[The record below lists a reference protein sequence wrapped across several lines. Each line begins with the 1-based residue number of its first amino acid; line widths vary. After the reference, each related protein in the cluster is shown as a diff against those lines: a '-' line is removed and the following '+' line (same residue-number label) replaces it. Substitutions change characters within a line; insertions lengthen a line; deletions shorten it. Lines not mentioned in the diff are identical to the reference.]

1 MSHLPLL
8 LLSTIFIVSLAK
20 RICGIVHAFLLL
32 LSHYHTTLFS
42 PSARPS
48 PHTRYTRFWSLSSPL
63 YARVSLLL
71 RTIQYTELL
80 CEMCA
85 KRHSEKVRWRLV
97 VALELVKAICRFIML
112 RVTGGRMGVSP
123 PVAER
128 EGILPPEGGGNE
140 GDGDAGGN
148 EEDEGRG
155 KEWQMPRTGM
165 RLPALPPASR
175 ASISNFLS
183 HRVISADEI
192 KSAHRLMRRLTSLQ
206 GQIAEAMWIVR
217 PVLYALAMQ
226 RLRGNKRDW
235 RPWVL
240 GLAMEFAARGLG
252 KQDLR
257 EKAVGGWRGV
267 TGLEQE
273 EWGKRGWGLA
283 WWGMRGAFYDQ
294 VTR

>member
-1 MSHLPLL
+1 
-8 LLSTIFIVSLAK
+8 
-20 RICGIVHAFLLL
+20 
-32 LSHYHTTLFS
+32 
-42 PSARPS
+42 
-48 PHTRYTRFWSLSSPL
+48 
-63 YARVSLLL
+63 
-71 RTIQYTELL
+71 
-80 CEMCA
+80 
-85 KRHSEKVRWRLV
+85 
-97 VALELVKAICRFIML
+97 
-112 RVTGGRMGVSP
+112 MGVTP

-128 EGILPPEGGGNE
+128 EGVVSPEGGGNA
-140 GDGDAGGN
+140 DGD

-165 RLPALPPASR
+165 RLPALPAASG
-175 ASISNFLS
+175 ASINDFLS

-240 GLAMEFAARGLG
+240 GLAMELAAQGLG
-252 KQDLR
+252 QQDLQER
-257 EKAVGGWRGV
+257 AVGGWRGV
-267 TGLEQE
+267 TRLERE

-294 VTR
+294 ITR